1 MPEERDWRMRAKA
14 KTQNARARNQ
24 SGAELKNLVQLHA
37 EITSTR
43 HFLRKHGIEG
53 IELLLVAAVKPSE
66 SATADFSVVC
76 ASARSSFIESRMVKP
91 NFLP

>member
-1 MPEERDWRMRAKA
+1 MRAEA
-14 KTQNARARNQ
+14 KTRNARARNQ
-24 SGAELKNLVQLHA
+24 SGAELKILLELHA

-53 IELLLVAAVKPSE
+53 MELLLVAAVKPSE
-66 SATADFSVVC
+66 SATTYFSVAC
-76 ASARSSFIESRMVKP
+76 ASARSTFISSKIVKP